1 MSKRRREPL
10 SIKLAQEVPCIII
23 MMLNS
28 KVTCYL
34 LACMQDLVGHD
45 HDSQDSIEAER
56 AGLLKFTEDKHNE
69 ILSYNNE
76 LAHLQTKLEEA
87 GGNVLRW
94 SVTITC
100 SSE

>member
-1 MSKRRREPL
+1 MLPKFTA
-10 SIKLAQEVPCIII
+10 SIDFLHNNIIT
-23 MMLNS
+23 
-28 KVTCYL
+28 VCYT
-34 LACMQDLVGHD
+34 QDLVEHD

-94 SVTITC
+94 SVL
-100 SSE
+100 